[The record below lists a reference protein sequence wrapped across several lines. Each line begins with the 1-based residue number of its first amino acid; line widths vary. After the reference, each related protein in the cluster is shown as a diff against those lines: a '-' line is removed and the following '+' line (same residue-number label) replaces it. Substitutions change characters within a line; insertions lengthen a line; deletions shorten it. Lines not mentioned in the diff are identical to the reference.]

1 MLPECCR
8 VWAAGSPVR
17 TALLWLIVKGAGGDG
32 GNGFVVCW
40 EAEGG
45 GKLWLMIGETERR

>member
-1 MLPECCR
+1 VLPERCR

-17 TALLWLIVKGAGGDG
+17 TTLLWLIVKGAGGDG
-32 GNGFVVCW
+32 GNDLWCVGRLR
-40 EAEGG
+40 G

>member
-45 GKLWLMIGETERR
+45 GSFG